1 VSEPTEL
8 KIWCDQAESPLTPFM
23 ARLNVSYGRVLKLV
37 VFERR
42 ATGKDVAKGL
52 RAMADSIEAL
62 ETETQTV
69 TRIRASASGERLSAF
84 TDSQV
89 IAAFSEY
96 CDDWCAGNWQAASVD
111 EFVAWATTAPIARKQ
126 P

>member
-1 VSEPTEL
+1 MSDQAEL
-8 KIWCDQAESPLTPFM
+8 KIWCDQAESPFANFV
-23 ARLNVSYGRVLKLV
+23 ARLNVSYGRALKHV
-37 VFERR
+37 AFDRR
-42 ATGKDVAKGL
+42 ATGHDIARGL
-52 RAMADSIEAL
+52 RSLADSIEEI
-62 ETETQTV
+62 ETETQAV
-69 TRIRASASGERLSAF
+69 KRIRESASGEKLLGF

-96 CDDWCAGNWQAASVD
+96 CDDWCAGNWQVASID